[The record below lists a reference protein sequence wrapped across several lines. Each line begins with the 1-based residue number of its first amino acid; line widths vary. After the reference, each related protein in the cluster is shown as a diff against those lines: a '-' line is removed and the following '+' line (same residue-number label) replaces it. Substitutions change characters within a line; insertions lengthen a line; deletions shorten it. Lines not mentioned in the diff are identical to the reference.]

1 MKMYTVDKALLTET
15 PEIRIGDKIY
25 KVDNRLSTVKK
36 VGEAVKGQPEDE
48 MDITIRLCL
57 GEAAHKEILEM
68 DLPAP
73 AMQEIVIIISA
84 AVSGITVEEAKKR
97 FLGAK

>member
-1 MKMYTVDKALLTET
+1 MKLYTVDKALLTDT
-15 PEIRIGDKIY
+15 PEIRIGAKVY

-36 VGEAVKGQPEDE
+36 VGEAVKEHPQEE
-48 MDITIRLCL
+48 MDATIRLCL
-57 GEAAHKEILEM
+57 GEAAYKEIIGM

-73 AMQEIVIIISA
+73 AMQEIVVIISA

-97 FLGAK
+97 FLGA

>member
-36 VGEAVKGQPEDE
+36 VAEAVKASPENE
-48 MDITIRLCL
+48 MDETIKLCL
-57 GEAAHKEILEM
+57 GEQAYKEIVEM

-73 AMQEIVIIISA
+73 AMQEIVVIISA
-84 AVSGITVEEAKKR
+84 AVSGITAEEAKKR
-97 FLGAK
+97 FLGAR